1 MLKQFQFMLSRLW
14 YWPMYQRPETAARY
28 ILTTFLCLAL
38 SALPGLS
45 QTEEIPADTPASQ
58 PLWLSQDDLIEH
70 QPATISPARAGST
83 DILSCPF
90 EALRAAYLSLYDEAD
105 ALNVAAL
112 ESEVFKVCIER
123 QKQVKQLLDN
133 EERLRTHLRDVAR
146 GAASNAN
153 VSINTAPTP
162 TAADSAE
169 QHQQDTP
176 TPNPSADFRDTD
188 FRETRSTELAQSAL
202 PQCTDRYTSGPVFG
216 GDSLDGGLHAFV
228 FDALSGTR
236 LTVKAGDTL
245 PGGLTIA
252 RISSADGVIILEQDV
267 ERSLARTLAEPA
279 FDDGGGLL
287 FKTVSFADVY
297 KPDSPASGTP
307 DSDREGLK

>member
-1 MLKQFQFMLSRLW
+1 MPARRHIPRRLAFIGLCLTLPAFPALS
-14 YWPMYQRPETAARY
+14 QSTETSTETAP
-28 ILTTFLCLAL
+28 LTA
-38 SALPGLS
+38 
-45 QTEEIPADTPASQ
+45 QTAAEATSTDTPAAPS
-58 PLWLSQDDLIEH
+58 LWAAPADLVQGE
-70 QPATISPARAGST
+70 PATISPARAGST

-153 VSINTAPTP
+153 VSINTVPTP

-169 QHQQDTP
+169 EAP
-176 TPNPSADFRDTD
+176 TPITLAPEPPLNPPETFRAAKTAA
-188 FRETRSTELAQSAL
+188 LAQSAMA
-202 PQCTDRYTSGPVFG
+202 QCTDRYTSGTVFG
-216 GDSLDGGLHAFV
+216 GDNLDGGLHAVV
-228 FDALSGTR
+228 FDATRGTR

-252 RISSADGVIILEQDV
+252 RISSEAGVIILEQDV
-267 ERSLARTLAEPA
+267 ERTLSRTLAEPA

-287 FKTVSFADVY
+287 FKLQRFADVY

-307 DSDREGLK
+307 DSDREALE

>member
-1 MLKQFQFMLSRLW
+1 MPARRHIPRRL
-14 YWPMYQRPETAARY
+14 AF
-28 ILTTFLCLAL
+28 IGLCLT
-38 SALPGLS
+38 LPAFPVLS
-45 QTEEIPADTPASQ
+45 QTAQTSTETAPLTAQNVAEATSTDTPAAPS
-58 PLWLSQDDLIEH
+58 LWAAPADLVQGE
-70 QPATISPARAGST
+70 PATISPARAGST

-90 EALRAAYLSLYDEAD
+90 EALRAAYLSLYDDTD

-146 GAASNAN
+146 GATSNAN
-153 VSINTAPTP
+153 VSINTVPTP

-169 QHQQDTP
+169 EAP
-176 TPNPSADFRDTD
+176 TPITLAPEPPLNPPETFRAAKTAA
-188 FRETRSTELAQSAL
+188 LAQSAMA
-202 PQCTDRYTSGPVFG
+202 QCTDRYTSGTVFG
-216 GDSLDGGLHAFV
+216 GDNLDGGLHAVV
-228 FDALSGTR
+228 FDATRGTR

-252 RISSADGVIILEQDV
+252 RISTEDGVIILEQDV
-267 ERSLARTLAEPA
+267 ERSLAHTLTEPA

-307 DSDREGLK
+307 DSDREALE

>member
-1 MLKQFQFMLSRLW
+1 MLKPCRLIFLGFCLTL
-14 YWPMYQRPETAARY
+14 PAFTA
-28 ILTTFLCLAL
+28 
-38 SALPGLS
+38 LS
-45 QTEEIPADTPASQ
+45 QTAEQPTDTPAA
-58 PLWLSQDDLIEH
+58 LWASPADLVQGE
-70 QPATISPARAGST
+70 PATISPARAGGT

-153 VSINTAPTP
+153 VSINTAPIPSETEL
-162 TAADSAE
+162 AE
-169 QHQQDTP
+169 QHQDTP
-176 TPNPSADFRDTD
+176 TPNPPAD

-307 DSDREGLK
+307 DSDREALE